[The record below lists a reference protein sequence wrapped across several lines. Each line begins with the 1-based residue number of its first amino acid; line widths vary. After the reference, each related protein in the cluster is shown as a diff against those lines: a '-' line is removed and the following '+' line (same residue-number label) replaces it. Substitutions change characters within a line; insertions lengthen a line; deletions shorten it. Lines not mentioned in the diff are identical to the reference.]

1 MPEIEQSTARQV
13 LRLPE
18 VMRRTGKRRTSL
30 LQAIQR
36 GEFPKPIRLGAR
48 AIGFIQS
55 EVDAWIDARMAE
67 RDGQEGDQ

>member
-1 MPEIEQSTARQV
+1 MQETPRRRV

-36 GEFPKPIRLGAR
+36 GQFPRPIRIGAR
-48 AIGFIQS
+48 AIGFVEA
-55 EVDAWIDARMAE
+55 EVEDWIDSRIAE
-67 RDGQEGDQ
+67 RDSLDQAR